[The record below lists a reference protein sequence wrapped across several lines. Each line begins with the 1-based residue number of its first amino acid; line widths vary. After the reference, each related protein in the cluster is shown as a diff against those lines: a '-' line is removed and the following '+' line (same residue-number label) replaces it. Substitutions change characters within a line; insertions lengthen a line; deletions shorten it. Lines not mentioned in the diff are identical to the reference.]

1 MRKFYPSKL
10 EDFEKKYYEPA
21 AKFPQFD
28 RDSIAVFIEAFRE
41 YDLDGSGSI
50 DEKELALAFKSMGQ
64 GVSKEKI
71 QQIIKEV
78 DSNGNGVIDWVEFLQ
93 IMDNLYSGRA
103 SSSSSAPSTSTAPTT
118 STAAS
123 SPKPSGFKAACTF
136 LLINLRFYHN
146 TGAGFFTLEK
156 ACSSIEIEFQLQN
169 CISF

>member
-1 MRKFYPSKL
+1 MRNVYPSKH
-10 EDFEKKYYEPA
+10 EDFEKKYYGPA

-64 GVSKEKI
+64 GVSQEKI

-78 DSNGNGVIDWVEFLQ
+78 DSNGNGVIEWEEFLQ
-93 IMDNLYSGRA
+93 IMDNLYNGRA
-103 SSSSSAPSTSTAPTT
+103 SSSSAPST

-123 SPKPSGFKAACTF
+123 SPKPSGFKAACTY
-136 LLINLRFYHN
+136 LLIH
-146 TGAGFFTLEK
+146 
-156 ACSSIEIEFQLQN
+156 
-169 CISF
+169 